1 MIGRVR
7 RLSNMST
14 MITLTEAATF
24 LGISKATLR
33 NWDNDGKLVAVR
45 NPINGYRQYEMERLI
60 KLKKEITGEET
71 ISLEKQEGDLR
82 LQETKSIKRV
92 VNKLHC
98 IIRDSDANSNIVTR
112 FDEISKLLFV
122 RLMSGRDIFKGYDLD
137 GTLYGNK
144 IQKEYTRLLDESGR
158 KIPERFLEI
167 NLDTEAIKLCG
178 KELFS
183 LVIDDYKC
191 DIKGLAYEDTI
202 RGTFDKSDNQQYFT
216 PYQIVEFIAKALKPF
231 LKGTVC
237 DPACGTAGFL
247 TRVKDLAD
255 VKLLG
260 FEVDE
265 RLSWVSTLN
274 LFIHGADDFETYFM
288 SNGGSLGSQADSFYE
303 TMDVILTNPP
313 FGSDYTDGNILDK
326 YVLGKGR
333 NSRRRGILFIEQAWN
348 LLKEDGMLAIIIDQG
363 VLNSKTNI
371 DVREF
376 IFSHYEIKGIIDLP
390 ETAFL
395 PYANVSSSIMILQK
409 KKKNLKQGQTF
420 FAKSEKIGR
429 KSNGDDDIIYYPN
442 GDYELDSDLNDILAA
457 WNMFISGKYQMQ
469 NANCFV
475 SRVDEYLEE
484 DKSMRLDYKFHH
496 PYRNES
502 KKLLDNSKSPL
513 ISLSEICTER
523 NLPYVPA
530 ADSDATS
537 ILFTGLA
544 NIEPFTGVATQELT
558 PAASI
563 KSSVKRYEPKDIVFS
578 KMRPALRKVAVMNMS
593 EGGYVSSECTVFT
606 VRNDNNGEPLVVPE
620 ILSAI
625 LRSDFVYGQLMS
637 CVTGIGRPRISGK
650 DLRKIM
656 IPIPDKQLQIKVMQK
671 LRANE
676 ASVKQLKDRAEA
688 LKEEAENLE
697 IKMINEVA
705 FTMAGGY

>member
-1 MIGRVR
+1 
-7 RLSNMST
+7 MST
-14 MITLTEAATF
+14 MISLTEAAAF

-45 NPINGYRQYEMERLI
+45 NPMNGYRQYDMESLI
-60 KLKKEITGEET
+60 KLKNEIAGEE
-71 ISLEKQEGDLR
+71 ISLGKQDDGV
-82 LQETKSIKRV
+82 KSEEAKAIKRT

-122 RLMSGRDIFKGYDLD
+122 RLMSGRDIFEGYDQNE
-137 GTLYGNK
+137 TLYGKK
-144 IQKEYTRLLDESGR
+144 IQKEYIRLLNETGR
-158 KIPERFLEI
+158 KIPDGYLQI
-167 NLDTEAIKLCG
+167 NLDAQAIRLCG
-178 KELFS
+178 KELYT
-183 LVIDDYKC
+183 VWIDDYQC
-191 DIKGLAYEDTI
+191 DIKGLAYEYTI
-202 RGTFDKSDNQQYFT
+202 RGTFDKSDHQQYFT
-216 PYQIVEFIAKALKPF
+216 PYQIVDFMVKALRPF

-247 TRVKDLAD
+247 TKVNDFAD

-265 RLSWVSTLN
+265 RLAWVSALN
-274 LFIHGADDFETYFM
+274 LYIHGADDFETYFM
-288 SNGGSLGSQADSFYE
+288 NNGGSLGLEADSFYE
-303 TMDVILTNPP
+303 MIDVILTNPP
-313 FGSDYTDGNILDK
+313 FGSDYTDSKILSK
-326 YVLGKGR
+326 YILGKDK

-363 VLNSKTNI
+363 ILNSKTNI
-371 DVREF
+371 DVREY
-376 IFSHYEIKGIIDLP
+376 IFSHFEIMGIIDLP
-390 ETAFL
+390 VSAFL

-409 KKKNLKQGQTF
+409 KKNNVRQGQTF

-442 GDYELDSDLNDILAA
+442 GNFELNSDLNNILFA
-457 WNMFISGKYQMQ
+457 WEMFISGNYEMQ
-469 NANCFV
+469 YANCFV
-475 SRVDEYLEE
+475 ARADEYLEE
-484 DKSMRLDYKFHH
+484 DKSMRLDYTFHH

-502 KKLLDNSKSPL
+502 RELLNHSKSPL
-513 ISLSEICTER
+513 IFLSEICTER
-523 NLPYVPA
+523 NHSYVPA
-530 ADSDATS
+530 ADPDAIS

-544 NIEPFTGVATQELT
+544 NMESFTGVATQELT

-563 KSSVKRYEPKDIVFS
+563 KSSVKRYEPRDIVFS
-578 KMRPALRKVAVMNMS
+578 KMRPALRKVAVMNMN
-593 EGGYVSSECTVFT
+593 EGGYVSSECTVLT
-606 VRNDNNGEPLVVPE
+606 VRNDKNGEPLMEPE

-625 LRSDFVYGQLMS
+625 LRSDFVYGQIMS
-637 CVTGIGRPRISGK
+637 CVTGIGRPRISSK

-656 IPIPDKQLQIKVMQK
+656 IPLPDKHLQTKVMQK

-697 IKMINEVA
+697 KRMINEIALV
-705 FTMAGGY
+705 MAGGS

>member
-1 MIGRVR
+1 MFIKVR
-7 RLSNMST
+7 RLLNMST
-14 MITLTEAATF
+14 LITLTEAATF
-24 LGISKATLR
+24 LGVSKATLR

-45 NPINGYRQYEMERLI
+45 NPINGYRQYDMESLI
-60 KLKKEITGEET
+60 KLKNEMTGQENSLKKQNDELKSEEA
-71 ISLEKQEGDLR
+71 KA
-82 LQETKSIKRV
+82 IKRA

-122 RLMSGRDIFKGYDLD
+122 RLMSGRDIFEGFEQKD
-137 GTLYGNK
+137 TLYSSK
-144 IQKEYTRLLDESGR
+144 IQEEYRRLLNESGR
-158 KIPERFLEI
+158 KIPKSYLKI
-167 NLDTEAIKLCG
+167 NLDADTIRLCG
-178 KELFS
+178 KELYS
-183 LVIDDYKC
+183 LLIDDCQC

-216 PYQIVEFIAKALKPF
+216 PYQIVDFMVKALKPF

-247 TRVKDLAD
+247 TKVNDYAD

-265 RLSWVSTLN
+265 RLAWVSTLN
-274 LFIHGADDFETYFM
+274 LYIHGADDFETYFM
-288 SNGGSLGSQADSFYE
+288 SNGGSLGSEADSYYE
-303 TMDVILTNPP
+303 SIDVILTNPP
-313 FGSDYTDGNILDK
+313 FGSDYTDRKILDK
-326 YVLGKGR
+326 YVLGKDK
-333 NSRRRGILFIEQAWN
+333 NSRRRGILFIEQSWN
-348 LLKEDGMLAIIIDQG
+348 LLKKDGILAIIIDQG
-363 VLNSKTNI
+363 VLNSKTNM
-371 DVREF
+371 DVREY
-376 IFSHYEIKGIIDLP
+376 IFSHFEIMGVIDLP
-390 ETAFL
+390 ESAFL

-409 KKKNLKQGQTF
+409 KMGNVKQRQAF

-429 KSNGDDDIIYYPN
+429 KSNGDDDIIYYQN
-442 GDYELDSDLNDILAA
+442 GNFKLDSDLDNILYA
-457 WNMFISGKYQMQ
+457 WEKFIAGNYQIHDK
-469 NANCFV
+469 NCFV
-475 SRVDEYLEE
+475 ARVDEYLEE
-484 DKSMRLDYKFHH
+484 DKSMRLDYTFHH

-502 KKLLDNSKSPL
+502 KELLNNSKSPL

-523 NLPYVPA
+523 SQSYVPA
-530 ADSDATS
+530 ADTDATS

-544 NIEPFTGVATQELT
+544 NIESFTGIATQELT

-563 KSSVKRYEPKDIVFS
+563 KSAVKRYEPRDIVFS
-578 KMRPALRKVAVMNMS
+578 KMRPVLRKVAVMNTN

-606 VRNDNNGEPLVVPE
+606 VRNDSDGEPLVEPE
-620 ILSAI
+620 ILSAL
-625 LRSDFVYGQLMS
+625 LRSDFVYGQIMS

-656 IPIPDKQLQIKVMQK
+656 IPLPDKKLQEKVMQN

-676 ASVKQLKDRAEA
+676 LSIRKLKDRAEA

-697 IKMINEVA
+697 IKTINEVA
-705 FTMAGGY
+705 LTMAGGY

>member
-1 MIGRVR
+1 
-7 RLSNMST
+7 MST

-45 NPINGYRQYEMERLI
+45 NPINGYRQYDMESLI
-60 KLKKEITGEET
+60 KLKKEITGKE
-71 ISLEKQEGDLR
+71 IFLEKQDDEV
-82 LQETKSIKRV
+82 KSEEAKAIKRT

-98 IIRDSDANSNIVTR
+98 IIRDSDANSNIITR

-122 RLMSGRDIFKGYDLD
+122 RLMSGRDIFEGYDQNE
-137 GTLYGNK
+137 TLYGKK
-144 IQKEYTRLLDESGR
+144 IQNEYTRLLNESGR
-158 KIPERFLEI
+158 KIPDGYLQI
-167 NLDTEAIKLCG
+167 NLDTQAIRLCG
-178 KELFS
+178 KELYTV
-183 LVIDDYKC
+183 LIDDYQC
-191 DIKGLAYEDTI
+191 DIKGLAYEYTI

-216 PYQIVEFIAKALKPF
+216 PYQIVDFMVKALRPF
-231 LKGTVC
+231 LKGTIC

-247 TRVKDLAD
+247 TKVNDFAN

-265 RLSWVSTLN
+265 RLAWVSTLN
-274 LFIHGADDFETYFM
+274 LYIHGVDDFEIYFM
-288 SNGGSLGSQADSFYE
+288 NNGGSLGSEADSFYE
-303 TMDVILTNPP
+303 MIDVILTNPP
-313 FGSDYTDGNILDK
+313 FGSNYTDSKILGK
-326 YVLGKGR
+326 YVLGKDK

-348 LLKEDGMLAIIIDQG
+348 LLKEDGILAIIIDQG

-371 DVREF
+371 DVREY
-376 IFSHYEIKGIIDLP
+376 IFSHFEIMGIIDLP
-390 ETAFL
+390 ESAFL
-395 PYANVSSSIMILQK
+395 PYANVSSSVMILQK
-409 KKKNLKQGQTF
+409 KRNNVKQGQTF

-442 GDYELDSDLNDILAA
+442 GNFELDSDLNNILFA
-457 WNMFISGKYQMQ
+457 WEMFISGNYQIQ
-469 NANCFV
+469 NDNCFV
-475 SRVDEYLEE
+475 ARVDEYLEE
-484 DKSMRLDYKFHH
+484 DKSMRLDYTFHH

-502 KKLLDNSKSPL
+502 RKLLNNSKSPL
-513 ISLSEICTER
+513 IFLSEICTER
-523 NLPYVPA
+523 NHSYVPA
-530 ADSDATS
+530 ADPDAIS
-537 ILFTGLA
+537 IPFTGLA
-544 NIEPFTGVATQELT
+544 NIESYTGVATQELT

-563 KSSVKRYEPKDIVFS
+563 KSSVKRYEPRDIVFS
-578 KMRPALRKVAVMNMS
+578 KMRPALRKVAVMNMN
-593 EGGYVSSECTVFT
+593 EGGYVSSECTVLT
-606 VRNDNNGEPLVVPE
+606 VRNDNNGKPLIEPE

-625 LRSDFVYGQLMS
+625 LRSDFVYGQIMS

-656 IPIPDKQLQIKVMQK
+656 IPLPDKRLQTKVMQN

-697 IKMINEVA
+697 IRMINEVA
-705 FTMAGGY
+705 LIMAGGN

>member
-1 MIGRVR
+1 
-7 RLSNMST
+7 MST
-14 MITLTEAATF
+14 LITLTEAATF
-24 LGISKATLR
+24 LGISKPTLR
-33 NWDNDGKLVAVR
+33 NWDKDGKLAAIR
-45 NPINGYRQYEMERLI
+45 NPINGYRQYDMESLI
-60 KLKKEITGEET
+60 KLKNEITGEV
-71 ISLEKQEGDLR
+71 ISIGKQENELNSN
-82 LQETKSIKRV
+82 EAKAIKRV

-122 RLMSGRDIFKGYDLD
+122 RLISGRKVFEGFDQKNIS
-137 GTLYGNK
+137 YGSK
-144 IQKEYTRLLDESGR
+144 IQKEYKRLLNEAGR
-158 KIPERFLEI
+158 LIPKAYLQI
-167 NLDTEAIKLCG
+167 NLEAEAIRLCG
-178 KELFS
+178 KELYS
-183 LVIDDYKC
+183 LMTDDYQC

-216 PYQIVEFIAKALKPF
+216 PYQIVEFMVKALKPF

-247 TRVKDLAD
+247 TKVNDYAD

-265 RLSWVSTLN
+265 RLTWVSTLN
-274 LFIHGADDFETYFM
+274 LYIHGADDFETCFM
-288 SNGGSLGSQADSFYE
+288 NNGGSLGSEADSYYE
-303 TMDVILTNPP
+303 SIDTILTNPP
-313 FGSDYTDGNILDK
+313 FGSDYTDSKILNK
-326 YVLGKGR
+326 YILGKDR

-348 LLKEDGMLAIIIDQG
+348 LLKENGMLAIIIDQG

-371 DVREF
+371 DVREY
-376 IFSHYEIKGIIDLP
+376 IFSHFEIKGVIDLP
-390 ETAFL
+390 ESAFL
-395 PYANVSSSIMILQK
+395 PYANVSSSILILQK
-409 KKKNLKQGQTF
+409 KKGEIKQGQTF

-442 GDYELDSDLNDILAA
+442 GDFELNSDLDNILSA
-457 WNMFISGKYQMQ
+457 WKMFIAGNSQIQ
-469 NANCFV
+469 IDNCFV
-475 SRVDEYLEE
+475 ARVDEYLEE
-484 DKSMRLDYKFHH
+484 DKSMRLDYTFHH
-496 PYRNES
+496 PYRNKS
-502 KKLLDNSKSPL
+502 KELLSNSKSPL

-523 NLPYVPA
+523 NLSYVPA
-530 ADSDATS
+530 ADTDATS
-537 ILFTGLA
+537 IPFTGLA
-544 NIEPFTGVATQELT
+544 NIESFTGIATQELT

-563 KSSVKRYEPKDIVFS
+563 KSSVKRYEPRDIVFS
-578 KMRPALRKVAVMNMS
+578 KMRPALRKVAVMNMN

-606 VRNDNNGEPLVVPE
+606 VRNDKNGELMIEPE

-625 LRSDFVYGQLMS
+625 LRSDFVYGQIMS

-656 IPIPDKQLQIKVMQK
+656 IPLPDKQLQTKVMQNLK
-671 LRANE
+671 TNE
-676 ASVKQLKDRAEA
+676 ASVKQLKDRAET

-705 FTMAGGY
+705 LTMAGGY

>member
-1 MIGRVR
+1 MA
-7 RLSNMST
+7 T
-14 MITLTEAATF
+14 MVTLTEAATF
-24 LGISKATLR
+24 LGVSKATLR

-45 NPINGYRQYEMERLI
+45 NPINGYRQYDMESLI
-60 KLKKEITGEET
+60 NLKNEIIGEEVQV
-71 ISLEKQEGDLR
+71 EKQDADSKHE
-82 LQETKSIKRV
+82 EAKAIKRV

-122 RLMSGRDIFKGYDLD
+122 RLMSGRDIFESYDQKD
-137 GTLYGNK
+137 ILYGEK
-144 IQKEYTRLLDESGR
+144 IQKEYVRLLNETG
-158 KIPERFLEI
+158 KIIPEGYLKI
-167 NLDTEAIKLCG
+167 NLSNEALRLCG
-178 KELFS
+178 KELYT
-183 LVIDDYKC
+183 LLLDDCKC

-216 PYQIVEFIAKALKPF
+216 PYQIVEFMVKALKPF
-231 LKGTVC
+231 LKGTIC

-247 TRVKDLAD
+247 TKVNDFVDA
-255 VKLLG
+255 KLLG

-265 RLSWVSTLN
+265 RLAWVSTLN
-274 LFIHGADDFETYFM
+274 LLIHGADTFETYCM
-288 SNGGSLGSQADSFYE
+288 SNGGSLGVEADVYYG
-303 TMDVILTNPP
+303 TIDVILTNPP
-313 FGSDYTDGNILDK
+313 FGSDYTDSKILDK
-326 YVLGKGR
+326 YVLGKGKS
-333 NSRRRGILFIEQAWN
+333 SRRRGILFIEQAWN
-348 LLKEDGMLAIIIDQG
+348 LLKEDGILAIIIDQG
-363 VLNSKTNI
+363 VLNSKTNV
-371 DVREF
+371 DVREY
-376 IFSHYEIKGIIDLP
+376 IFSHFIIKGIIDLP
-390 ETAFL
+390 ESAFL

-409 KKKNLKQGQTF
+409 KSGKIKQGQTF
-420 FAKSEKIGR
+420 FAKAEKVGR

-442 GDYELDSDLNDILAA
+442 GDFELDSDLDSILSS
-457 WNMFISGKYQMQ
+457 WYMFISGNYQLQ

-475 SRVDEYLEE
+475 ANVDEYLEE
-484 DKSMRLDYKFHH
+484 DKSMRLDYIFHH

-502 KKLLDNSKSPL
+502 KELLNNSKSPL

-523 NLPYVPA
+523 NHSYVPA

-537 ILFTGLA
+537 IPFTGLA
-544 NIEPFTGVATQELT
+544 HIEPFTGVATQELT

-578 KMRPALRKVAVMNMS
+578 KMRPALRKVAVMNMN

-606 VRNDNNGEPLVVPE
+606 VRNDANGEPLVEPE
-620 ILSAI
+620 ILSTI
-625 LRSDFVYGQLMS
+625 LRSDFVYGQIMS

-656 IPIPDKQLQIKVMQK
+656 IPLPDKQLQIKVMQN

-688 LKEEAENLE
+688 LREEAKRLE

-705 FTMAGGY
+705 FTMAGGN

>member
-1 MIGRVR
+1 MA
-7 RLSNMST
+7 T
-14 MITLTEAATF
+14 MVTLTEAATF
-24 LGISKATLR
+24 LGVSKATLR

-45 NPINGYRQYEMERLI
+45 NPLNGYRQYDMESLI
-60 KLKKEITGEET
+60 NLKNEIIGEEVQV
-71 ISLEKQEGDLR
+71 EKQDADSKHE
-82 LQETKSIKRV
+82 EAKAIKRV

-122 RLMSGRDIFKGYDLD
+122 RLMSGRNIFESYDQKDI
-137 GTLYGNK
+137 LYGEK
-144 IQKEYTRLLDESGR
+144 IQKEYVRLLNETG
-158 KIPERFLEI
+158 KIIPEGYLKI
-167 NLDTEAIKLCG
+167 NLSNEALRLCG
-178 KELFS
+178 KELYT
-183 LVIDDYKC
+183 LLLDDCKC

-216 PYQIVEFIAKALKPF
+216 PYQIVEFMVKALKPF
-231 LKGTVC
+231 LKGTIC

-247 TRVKDLAD
+247 TKVNDFVDA
-255 VKLLG
+255 KLLG

-265 RLSWVSTLN
+265 RLAWVSTLN
-274 LFIHGADDFETYFM
+274 LLIHGADTFETYCM
-288 SNGGSLGSQADSFYE
+288 SNGGSLGVEADVYYG
-303 TMDVILTNPP
+303 TIDVILTNPP
-313 FGSDYTDGNILDK
+313 FGSDYADSKILDK
-326 YVLGKGR
+326 YVLGKGKS
-333 NSRRRGILFIEQAWN
+333 SRRRGILFIEQAWN
-348 LLKEDGMLAIIIDQG
+348 LLKEDGILAIIIDQG
-363 VLNSKTNI
+363 VLNSKTNV
-371 DVREF
+371 DVREY
-376 IFSHYEIKGIIDLP
+376 IFSHFIIKGIIDLP
-390 ETAFL
+390 ESAFL
-395 PYANVSSSIMILQK
+395 PYANVSSSIMILEK
-409 KKKNLKQGQTF
+409 KSGRIKQGQTF
-420 FAKSEKIGR
+420 FAKAEKIGR

-442 GDYELDSDLNDILAA
+442 GDFELDSDLDSILSS
-457 WNMFISGKYQMQ
+457 WYMFDSGNYQLK

-475 SRVDEYLEE
+475 ANVDEYLEE
-484 DKSMRLDYKFHH
+484 DKSMRLDYIFHH

-502 KKLLDNSKSPL
+502 KELLNNSKSPL

-523 NLPYVPA
+523 NHSYVPA

-537 ILFTGLA
+537 IPFTGLA
-544 NIEPFTGVATQELT
+544 HIEPFTGVATQELT

-606 VRNDNNGEPLVVPE
+606 VRNDANGEPLVEPE
-620 ILSAI
+620 ILSTI
-625 LRSDFVYGQLMS
+625 LRSDFVYGQIMS

-656 IPIPDKQLQIKVMQK
+656 IPLPDKQLQIKVMQN

-688 LKEEAENLE
+688 LREETKRLE

-705 FTMAGGY
+705 FTMAGGN

>member
-1 MIGRVR
+1 MA
-7 RLSNMST
+7 T
-14 MITLTEAATF
+14 MVTLTEAATF
-24 LGISKATLR
+24 LGVSKATLR

-45 NPINGYRQYEMERLI
+45 NPLNGYRQYDMESLI
-60 KLKKEITGEET
+60 NLKNEIIGEEVQV
-71 ISLEKQEGDLR
+71 EKQDADSKHE
-82 LQETKSIKRV
+82 EAKAIKRV

-122 RLMSGRDIFKGYDLD
+122 RLMSGRNIFESYDQKDI
-137 GTLYGNK
+137 LYGEK
-144 IQKEYTRLLDESGR
+144 IQKEYVRLLNETG
-158 KIPERFLEI
+158 KIIPEGYLKI
-167 NLDTEAIKLCG
+167 NLSNEALRLCG
-178 KELFS
+178 KELYT
-183 LVIDDYKC
+183 LLLDDCKC

-216 PYQIVEFIAKALKPF
+216 PYQIVEFMVKALKPF
-231 LKGTVC
+231 LKGTIC

-247 TRVKDLAD
+247 TKVNDFVDA
-255 VKLLG
+255 KLLG

-265 RLSWVSTLN
+265 RLAWVSTLN
-274 LFIHGADDFETYFM
+274 LLIHGADTFETYCM
-288 SNGGSLGSQADSFYE
+288 SNGGSLGVEADVYYG
-303 TMDVILTNPP
+303 TIDVILTNPP
-313 FGSDYTDGNILDK
+313 FGSDYADSKILDK
-326 YVLGKGR
+326 YVLGKGKS
-333 NSRRRGILFIEQAWN
+333 SRRRGILFIEQAWN
-348 LLKEDGMLAIIIDQG
+348 LLKEDGILAIIIDQG
-363 VLNSKTNI
+363 VLNSKTNV

-376 IFSHYEIKGIIDLP
+376 IFSHFIIKGIIDLP
-390 ETAFL
+390 ESAFL
-395 PYANVSSSIMILQK
+395 PYANVSSSIMILEK
-409 KKKNLKQGQTF
+409 KSGRIKQGQTF
-420 FAKSEKIGR
+420 FAKAEKIGR

-442 GDYELDSDLNDILAA
+442 GDFELDSDLDSILSS
-457 WNMFISGKYQMQ
+457 WYMFDSGNYQLK

-475 SRVDEYLEE
+475 ANVDEYLEE
-484 DKSMRLDYKFHH
+484 DKSMRLDYIFHH

-502 KKLLDNSKSPL
+502 KELLNNSKSPL

-523 NLPYVPA
+523 NHSYVPA

-537 ILFTGLA
+537 IPFTGLA
-544 NIEPFTGVATQELT
+544 HIEPFTGVATQELT

-606 VRNDNNGEPLVVPE
+606 VRNDANGEPLVEPE
-620 ILSAI
+620 ILSTI
-625 LRSDFVYGQLMS
+625 LRSDFVYGQIMS

-656 IPIPDKQLQIKVMQK
+656 IPLPDKQLQIKVMQN

-688 LKEEAENLE
+688 LREEAKRLE

-705 FTMAGGY
+705 FTMAGGN

>member
-1 MIGRVR
+1 MFSKVR
-7 RLSNMST
+7 RLPNMPT

-45 NPINGYRQYEMERLI
+45 NPINGYRQYDMDSLI
-60 KLKKEITGEET
+60 KLKNEITGEE
-71 ISLEKQEGDLR
+71 ISLEEQDDEL
-82 LQETKSIKRV
+82 KSKEAKAIKRA

-112 FDEISKLLFV
+112 FDEISKLLLV
-122 RLMSGRDIFKGYDLD
+122 RLMSGRDIFEGFDQKDI
-137 GTLYGNK
+137 LYSSK
-144 IQKEYTRLLDESGR
+144 IQKEYTRLLIESGR
-158 KIPERFLEI
+158 KIPNGYLQI
-167 NLDTEAIKLCG
+167 NLDAEAIRLCG
-178 KELFS
+178 KELHS
-183 LVIDDYKC
+183 LLIDDCQC

-216 PYQIVEFIAKALKPF
+216 PYQIVEFMVKALKPF

-247 TRVKDLAD
+247 TKVNDYAD

-265 RLSWVSTLN
+265 RLAWVSTLN
-274 LFIHGADDFETYFM
+274 LYIHGADDFETCFM
-288 SNGGSLGSQADSFYE
+288 NNGGSLGSEADNYYE
-303 TMDVILTNPP
+303 SIDAILTNPP
-313 FGSDYTDGNILDK
+313 FGSDYTDSKILDK
-326 YVLGKGR
+326 YVLGRNK

-371 DVREF
+371 DVREY
-376 IFSHYEIKGIIDLP
+376 IFSHFEIKGIIDLP
-390 ETAFL
+390 ESAFL

-409 KKKNLKQGQTF
+409 KIGNVKQGQTF

-429 KSNGDDDIIYYPN
+429 KSNGDDDIIYYTT
-442 GDYELDSDLNDILAA
+442 GEFELDSDLNNILSA
-457 WNMFISGKYQMQ
+457 WELFITGNYQIQ
-469 NANCFV
+469 NSNCFV
-475 SRVDEYLEE
+475 ASVDEYLEE
-484 DKSMRLDYKFHH
+484 DKSMRLDYTFHH

-502 KKLLDNSKSPL
+502 KELLNNSKSPL
-513 ISLSEICTER
+513 VSLSEICTER
-523 NLPYVPA
+523 NLSYVPA

-537 ILFTGLA
+537 IPFTGLA
-544 NIEPFTGVATQELT
+544 NIESFTGVATQELT

-563 KSSVKRYEPKDIVFS
+563 KSSVKRYEPRDIVFS
-578 KMRPALRKVAVMNMS
+578 KMRPALRKVAVMNMN

-606 VRNDNNGEPLVVPE
+606 VRNDNNGEPLVEPE

-625 LRSDFVYGQLMS
+625 LRSDFVYGQIMS

-656 IPIPDKQLQIKVMQK
+656 IPLPDKQLQIKVMQN

-688 LKEEAENLE
+688 LKEEAKNLE

-705 FTMAGGY
+705 LTMAGGY